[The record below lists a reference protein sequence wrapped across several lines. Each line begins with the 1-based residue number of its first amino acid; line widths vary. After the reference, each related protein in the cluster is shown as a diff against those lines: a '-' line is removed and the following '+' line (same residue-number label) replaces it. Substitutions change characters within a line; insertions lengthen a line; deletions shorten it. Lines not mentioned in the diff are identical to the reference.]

1 MDVAA
6 PLQQSVRELRTG
18 VNHGQWT
25 KSFEKH
31 VQKAIEGRPSVVARA
46 TTSEAFK
53 PEATSLS
60 I

>member
-6 PLQQSVRELRTG
+6 PMQWNVRELRMG

-25 KSFEKH
+25 KSFERH
-31 VQKAIEGRPSVVARA
+31 TRTAIEGRSSVVARA
-46 TTSEAFK
+46 TTDEAFK

-60 I
+60 M

>member
-1 MDVAA
+1 MDVAT
-6 PLQQSVRELRTG
+6 PLQWSVRELRMG

-31 VQKAIEGRPSVVARA
+31 ALTAIEGRPSVVARA

-60 I
+60 M